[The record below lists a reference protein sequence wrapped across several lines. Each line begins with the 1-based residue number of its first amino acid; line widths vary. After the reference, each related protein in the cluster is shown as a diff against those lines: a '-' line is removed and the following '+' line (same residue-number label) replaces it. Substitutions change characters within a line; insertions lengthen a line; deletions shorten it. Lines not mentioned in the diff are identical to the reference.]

1 MSAGPQRICIA
12 GAGRM
17 GEGIALAFM
26 FAGLPVTLIDIKPR
40 DAGEQDRYFR
50 QVTDHLRS
58 ELATLVRLGS
68 LDAAQAEQAL
78 SHLRLSDREHSGAD
92 LRHADVVFEAV
103 PEMLELKAE
112 TFAWL
117 SAACG
122 AETVIASTTS
132 TFLVTQLAALVTHPQ
147 RFVNAH
153 WLNPAFLMPLVEVSR
168 SDDTC
173 PQVVQRL
180 MALLKRIGKVPVQ
193 CAPAAGY
200 IVPRIQALAMN
211 EAARMVEEGVA
222 SAEDIDT
229 AIRVGFG
236 LRFSVLGMLEFIDW
250 GGGDILF
257 YASRYLA
264 EAIDPRFLPP
274 KVIADNMAQGRNGL
288 REGQGFYDYRDVD
301 LDAYKLQRL
310 GEFTRKLELMGLAPV
325 FNGAVAPTLTPRL

>member
-1 MSAGPQRICIA
+1 MSAVEPRICIV

-26 FAGLPVTLIDIKPR
+26 FAGLPVTLIDIKQR
-40 DAGEQDRYFR
+40 DAAAQDSYFR
-50 QVTDHLRS
+50 QIEGHLRT

-68 LDAAQAEQAL
+68 LDSAQADQAL
-78 SHLRLSDREHSGAD
+78 SHLRVCDREQSGGD
-92 LRHADVVFEAV
+92 LQVAAVVFEAV
-103 PEMLELKAE
+103 PELLELKAR

-117 SAACG
+117 SESCN

-132 TFLVTQLAALVTHPQ
+132 TFLVTQLATLVTHPQ

-168 SDDTC
+168 SETTS

-193 CAPAAGY
+193 CSAAAGY

-257 YASRYLA
+257 YASHYLA
-264 EAIDPRFLPP
+264 QAIDPRFLPP
-274 KVIADNMAQGRNGL
+274 KVIADNMALGRNGL
-288 REGQGFYDYRDVD
+288 REGQGFYAYQDVD
-301 LDAYKLQRL
+301 LEAYKLQRL
-310 GEFTRKLELMGLAPV
+310 GEFTRKLELMGLSPV
-325 FNGAVAPTLTPRL
+325 FNGGVVMS

>member
-1 MSAGPQRICIA
+1 MSADLQGICVV

-26 FAGLPVTLIDIKPR
+26 FAGLPVTVIDIKPR
-40 DAGEQDRYFR
+40 DAAAQARYFR
-50 QVTDHLRS
+50 EVEEHLRG
-58 ELATLVRLGS
+58 ELATLVLLGS
-68 LDAAQAEQAL
+68 LDAAQAEHAM
-78 SHLRLSDREHSGAD
+78 SHVRLCDRGDSGAYLQD
-92 LRHADVVFEAV
+92 AAVVFEAV
-103 PEMLELKAE
+103 PEVLELKTR

-117 SAACG
+117 SEACAAD
-122 AETVIASTTS
+122 TVIASTTS

-168 SDDTC
+168 SAATC
-173 PQVVQRL
+173 PQVLQRL

-193 CAPAAGY
+193 CSPAAGY

-257 YASRYLA
+257 YASNYLA
-264 EAIDPRFLPP
+264 QAIDPRFLPP
-274 KVIADNMAQGRNGL
+274 QVIADNMAQGRNGL
-288 REGQGFYDYRDVD
+288 REGQGFYDYQDVD
-301 LDAYKLQRL
+301 LEAYILQRL
-310 GEFTRKLELMGLAPV
+310 GEFTRKLELMGLSPV
-325 FNGAVAPTLTPRL
+325 FNGAVVS

>member
-1 MSAGPQRICIA
+1 MNAELQRLCIV

-26 FAGLPVTLIDIKPR
+26 FAGLPVTLIDIKQR
-40 DAGEQDRYFR
+40 DEAAQARYFR
-50 QVTDHLRS
+50 QVEDNLRG

-68 LDAAQAEQAL
+68 LDPAQATHAM
-78 SHLRLSDREHSGAD
+78 SHLRVSDREGSRDDLHGA
-92 LRHADVVFEAV
+92 AVVFEAV
-103 PEMLELKAE
+103 PEVLELKAR

-168 SDDTC
+168 SEDTC

-193 CAPAAGY
+193 CSPAAGY

-274 KVIADNMAQGRNGL
+274 KVIADNMAQGRNGM
-288 REGQGFYDYRDVD
+288 REGQGFYDYQDVD
-301 LDAYKLQRL
+301 LQAYKLQRL
-310 GEFTRKLELMGLAPV
+310 GEFTRKLELMGLSPV
-325 FNGAVAPTLTPRL
+325 FNGGVATS

>member
-1 MSAGPQRICIA
+1 MNAEVQRICIV

-26 FAGLPVTLIDIKPR
+26 FAGLPVTLIDIKQR
-40 DAGEQDRYFR
+40 DVAAQARYFR
-50 QVTDHLRS
+50 QVEDHLRG

-68 LDAAQAEQAL
+68 LDAAQAEQAM
-78 SHLRLSDREHSGAD
+78 SHVHLSDREGSGAYLQD
-92 LRHADVVFEAV
+92 ATVVFEAV
-103 PEMLELKAE
+103 PEVLDLKVE

-117 SAACG
+117 STACSD
-122 AETVIASTTS
+122 ETVIASTTS

-168 SDDTC
+168 SETTC

-180 MALLKRIGKVPVQ
+180 MVLLKRIGKVPVQ
-193 CAPAAGY
+193 CSPAAGY

-257 YASRYLA
+257 YASHYLA

-274 KVIADNMAQGRNGL
+274 KVIAENMAQGRNGL
-288 REGQGFYDYRDVD
+288 REGQGFYDYQDVD
-301 LDAYKLQRL
+301 LEAYKLQRL

-325 FNGAVAPTLTPRL
+325 FNGGVAVP

>member
-1 MSAGPQRICIA
+1 MSADLGGICVV

-26 FAGLPVTLIDIKPR
+26 FAGLPVTVIDIKPR
-40 DAGEQDRYFR
+40 DAAAQARYFR
-50 QVTDHLRS
+50 EVEDHLRG

-68 LDAAQAEQAL
+68 LDAAQAEHAM
-78 SHLRLSDREHSGAD
+78 SHVRLCNREGSGAFLQD
-92 LRHADVVFEAV
+92 AAVVFEAV
-103 PEMLELKAE
+103 PEVLELKNR
-112 TFAWL
+112 TFTWL
-117 SAACG
+117 SEACAAD
-122 AETVIASTTS
+122 TVIASTTS

-168 SDDTC
+168 SEATC

-193 CAPAAGY
+193 CSSAAGY

-257 YASRYLA
+257 YASNYLA
-264 EAIDPRFLPP
+264 QAIDPRFLPP
-274 KVIADNMAQGRNGL
+274 QVIADNMAQGRNGL
-288 REGQGFYDYRDVD
+288 REGQGFYDYQDVD
-301 LDAYKLQRL
+301 LEAYKLQRL
-310 GEFTRKLELMGLAPV
+310 GEFTRKLELMGLSPV
-325 FNGAVAPTLTPRL
+325 FNGAVVA

>member
-1 MSAGPQRICIA
+1 MSADPQRICIV

-26 FAGLPVTLIDIKPR
+26 FAGLPVTLIDIKQREPM
-40 DAGEQDRYFR
+40 AQDRYFR
-50 QVTDHLRS
+50 QIEGHLRG
-58 ELATLVRLGS
+58 ELATLARLGS
-68 LDAAQAEQAL
+68 LDSAQVDQAM
-78 SHLRLSDREHSGAD
+78 SHLRLSDRGGSGDD
-92 LRHADVVFEAV
+92 LHRAAVVFEAV
-103 PEMLELKAE
+103 PEVLELKAQ

-122 AETVIASTTS
+122 DETVIASTTS
-132 TFLVTQLAALVTHPQ
+132 TFLVTQLAALVTHPR

-168 SDDTC
+168 SEDTC
-173 PQVVQRL
+173 PQGVQRL

-193 CAPAAGY
+193 CSPAAGY

-257 YASRYLA
+257 YASHYLA

-274 KVIADNMAQGRNGL
+274 KVIAENMAQGRNGL
-288 REGQGFYDYRDVD
+288 REGQGFYDYQDVD
-301 LDAYKLQRL
+301 LEAYKLQRL
-310 GEFTRKLELMGLAPV
+310 GEFTRKLELMGLSPV
-325 FNGAVAPTLTPRL
+325 FNGAVATS

>member
-1 MSAGPQRICIA
+1 MSADTQRICIV

-26 FAGLPVTLIDIKPR
+26 FAGLPVTLIDIKQREPV
-40 DAGEQDRYFR
+40 EQDRYFS
-50 QVTDHLRS
+50 QIEGHLRG
-58 ELATLVRLGS
+58 ELAMLARLGS
-68 LDAAQAEQAL
+68 LDPAQVEQAM
-78 SHLRLSDREHSGAD
+78 SHLRLSDREGSGDDLHSA
-92 LRHADVVFEAV
+92 AVVFEAV
-103 PEMLELKAE
+103 PEVLALKAM

-122 AETVIASTTS
+122 DETAIASTTS

-168 SDDTC
+168 SEDTC

-180 MALLKRIGKVPVQ
+180 MALLERIGKVPVQ
-193 CAPAAGY
+193 CSSAAGY

-257 YASRYLA
+257 YASHYLA
-264 EAIDPRFLPP
+264 KAIDPRFLPP
-274 KVIADNMAQGRNGL
+274 KVIAENMAQGRNGL
-288 REGQGFYDYRDVD
+288 REGQGFYDYQDVD
-301 LDAYKLQRL
+301 LEAYKLQRL
-310 GEFTRKLELMGLAPV
+310 GEFTRKLELMGLSPV
-325 FNGAVAPTLTPRL
+325 FNGGVATS

>member
-1 MSAGPQRICIA
+1 MSGDLQGICIV

-26 FAGLPVTLIDIKPR
+26 FAGLPVTLIDIKHR
-40 DAGEQDRYFR
+40 EAAAQARYFR
-50 QVTDHLRS
+50 EVEDHLRG

-68 LDAAQAEQAL
+68 LDAAQAEQAM
-78 SHLRLSDREHSGAD
+78 SHVRLCDREGSSTCLQEA
-92 LRHADVVFEAV
+92 AVVFEAV
-103 PEMLELKAE
+103 PEVLELKTQ

-117 SAACG
+117 SEACA

-168 SDDTC
+168 SEATC
-173 PQVVQRL
+173 PQVLQRL

-193 CAPAAGY
+193 CSPAAGY

-257 YASRYLA
+257 YASHYLA
-264 EAIDPRFLPP
+264 QAIDPRFLPP
-274 KVIADNMAQGRNGL
+274 QVIADNMAQGHNGL
-288 REGQGFYDYRDVD
+288 REGQGFYDYQDVD
-301 LDAYKLQRL
+301 LEAYKLQRL
-310 GEFTRKLELMGLAPV
+310 GEFTRKLELMGLSPV
-325 FNGAVAPTLTPRL
+325 FNGAVVTS